1 MKTTYAKLDSPD
13 RYSLKDG
20 QSFVEQA
27 RNATFDLAG
36 DDGIVAKTQ
45 RMSQLTWDRKKKK
58 FVQGDGVGADNKKL
72 VRTESGARLPASFR
86 SGRFDEWKA
95 KKRIVL
101 PKVGDLEG
109 DHARGQGSIGI
120 NKYRHN
126 STVEAK
132 PLDPRSTTYEKKV
145 YMAKKKAEKEAEANG
160 GSTGTSKKGSA
171 SGAKAKSE
179 LRDVNAI
186 RRDRK
191 VQEQVSIPHSGDFAQ
206 NSPNFVSLTISAVQR
221 TLDPAKRGAKE
232 PGRGKDAVDSRGSH
246 FVVYVRAVSFSCR
259 IGCTSIFSS
268 ISVSSYCLLP
278 ETLLI
283 PEHPWPLD

>member
-1 MKTTYAKLDSPD
+1 MDFLN

-160 GSTGTSKKGSA
+160 GSTGAAKKGSGPG
-171 SGAKAKSE
+171 SKAKSE

-191 VQEQVSIPHSGDFAQ
+191 VQEQVSISHPIAFTK
-206 NSPNFVSLTISAVQR
+206 NPTEFVSLTISAVQR
-221 TLDPAKRGAKE
+221 THDPARRGAKE
-232 PGRGKDAVDSRGSH
+232 PARGKEGDDGRESLFLMYIRD
-246 FVVYVRAVSFSCR
+246 VSFSCHTWR
-259 IGCTSIFSS
+259 IYLFLS
-268 ISVSSYCLLP
+268 ISVSSCYFLP
-278 ETLLI
+278 ETLPI
-283 PEHPWPLD
+283 PEHPSRLG

>member
-1 MKTTYAKLDSPD
+1 
-13 RYSLKDG
+13 
-20 QSFVEQA
+20 
-27 RNATFDLAG
+27 
-36 DDGIVAKTQ
+36 
-45 RMSQLTWDRKKKK
+45 MSQLTWDRKKKK

-160 GSTGTSKKGSA
+160 GSTGASKKGSG
-171 SGAKAKSE
+171 SGPKAKSE

-191 VQEQVSIPHSGDFAQ
+191 VQEQVSIPHPIAFSQNPADFM
-206 NSPNFVSLTISAVQR
+206 FLTISAVQR
-221 TLDPAKRGAKE
+221 THDPARRGAKE
-232 PGRGKDAVDSRGSH
+232 PAREKDGVDSRESH
-246 FVVYVRAVSFSCR
+246 FFTHMRAVSSSRCIGR
-259 IGCTSIFSS
+259 ISIFLF
-268 ISVSSYCLLP
+268 ISVSSCCLLR
-278 ETLLI
+278 ETLLS
-283 PEHPWPLD
+283 PEHPWRLG